1 MPNKD
6 HYVIIGN
13 GPAGNYA
20 ADTLRRNDKDARIT
34 IISDEA
40 FAFYYRH
47 KLMDFACGK
56 SDEEAL
62 KVRSYNVYKENNI
75 RLRLGQKVEKID
87 TKNSVLYL
95 KHMEMV
101 GYTKLILA
109 TGGAPRILPNL
120 TAYRDHFTFMNT
132 YNDARA
138 LQPGIKAAK
147 RVIIFGGDLI
157 SINCIR
163 RLKSAN
169 REVTFLLLGECFWPF
184 ELTSDITKAI
194 INKLDK
200 LEVKALLNPD
210 IRSIAR
216 KGKSLV
222 VNMKD
227 NDPVTGDVIFSFQ
240 GLTPNIRF
248 IVGSGIDTEQ
258 GVLVN
263 EFLQTNIN
271 NIYACGDC
279 AQIYNPKLKDYWT
292 SIGWENARIQG
303 ETAALNLLGH
313 NKVITQAPKNILH
326 VAGMEIRTQWW
337 KEL

>member
-1 MPNKD
+1 MPKND

-13 GPAGNYA
+13 GPAGNHA
-20 ADTLRRNDKDARIT
+20 ADTLRKNDTDARIS

-47 KLMDFACGK
+47 KLMDFTCGK

-62 KVRSYNVYKENNI
+62 KVRSYNEYKENNI
-75 RLRLGQKVEKID
+75 RLRLGQRVERID
-87 TKNSVLYL
+87 TDKNVLYL

-101 GYTKLILA
+101 GYTKLIIA
-109 TGGAPRILPNL
+109 TGGTPRVLPNL
-120 TAYRDHFTFMNT
+120 SAYRDHLTFMSS

-138 LQPGIKAAK
+138 LQSVLKTAK
-147 RVIIFGGDLI
+147 RIIVLGGDLI
-157 SINCIR
+157 SINCLR
-163 RLKSAN
+163 KLKNSHKDI
-169 REVTFLLLGECFWPF
+169 TFLLLGECFWPF
-184 ELTSDITKAI
+184 ELTPDITDAVMK
-194 INKLDK
+194 KLDK
-200 LEVKALLNPD
+200 LKVKPVLNPD
-210 IRSIAR
+210 IRSITR

-222 VNMKD
+222 VDLQD
-227 NDPVTGDVIFSFQ
+227 NDPVTGDMIFSFQ

-263 EFLQTNIN
+263 EFLQTNIK

-279 AQIYNPKLKDYWT
+279 AQIYNPELKNYWT

-303 ETAALNLLGH
+303 ETAALNLLGY
-313 NKVITQAPKNILH
+313 NKVITQAPKNILN
-326 VAGMEIRTQWW
+326 VAGMEVRTQWW